1 MKNQITIREAI
12 TEADIAVFWGQ
23 LHTYHMRDI
32 FPDPENEKRKHFLDD
47 SEYRAQ
53 IQRVHDRPQDR
64 CYYLF
69 FHRDGQD
76 IGFALPA
83 IFTSED
89 GKCFILEFCVFP
101 AFRGSGTGRTC
112 ADALLSWAKMRGAR
126 YAELNYGGDERR
138 LRFWKRVGFVEN
150 GADEWGEPL
159 MLLPPADPVPFTW
172 RFWRTRMIG
181 SCGSWKM
188 ASNGRSA
195 KTCLQV
201 PSRNGFSKPSKRG
214 ASRFLS
220 PNAAIAPWACAAL
233 LHTTRRSPAQTRAYM
248 RIFMSNLPSGARAL
262 RENWQKRRSAGAR
275 NMGSRA

>member
-32 FPDPENEKRKHFLDD
+32 FPDPKDENRKHFLDD
-47 SEYRAQ
+47 TEYRAQ

-69 FHRDGQD
+69 FHRNGQD

-126 YAELNYGGDERR
+126 YAELNYGGDDRR

-150 GADEWGEPL
+150 GAGVGRAADA
-159 MLLPPADPVPFTW
+159 PA
-172 RFWRTRMIG
+172 
-181 SCGSWKM
+181 
-188 ASNGRSA
+188 A
-195 KTCLQV
+195 
-201 PSRNGFSKPSKRG
+201 
-214 ASRFLS
+214 
-220 PNAAIAPWACAAL
+220 
-233 LHTTRRSPAQTRAYM
+233 RRS
-248 RIFMSNLPSGARAL
+248 GAVYR
-262 RENWQKRRSAGAR
+262 G
-275 NMGSRA
+275 GFGGPG

>member
-32 FPDPENEKRKHFLDD
+32 FPDSEDENRKHFLDD
-47 SEYRAQ
+47 TEYRAQ
-53 IQRVHDRPQDR
+53 IQRVHDRQQDR

-69 FHRDGQD
+69 FHRNGQD

-159 MLLPPADPVPFTW
+159 MLLPPADPVPFTVEV
-172 RFWRTRMIG
+172 
-181 SCGSWKM
+181 
-188 ASNGRSA
+188 
-195 KTCLQV
+195 LED
-201 PSRNGFSKPSKRG
+201 P
-214 ASRFLS
+214 
-220 PNAAIAPWACAAL
+220 
-233 LHTTRRSPAQTRAYM
+233 
-248 RIFMSNLPSGARAL
+248 
-262 RENWQKRRSAGAR
+262 ENWQLRKLENGFKREIVLCKHGRL
-275 NMGSRA
+275 